1 MKRIILIILL
11 LTAGIGI
18 IVFPFISNYLNQK
31 NATEALG
38 DYQAEV
44 NQLTD
49 EQIAEIFH
57 AAQIY
62 NENLLGQPAHDP
74 FIPGSGI
81 VMPDNYYQV
90 LNVGGIMGQVE
101 IPSIDVKLPILHGT
115 KESVIQKAV
124 GHLEGSALPIGGL
137 RTHTVLTSH
146 TGLNHAKLFTDLTE
160 LEKGDHFYIRV
171 LNRTLAYE
179 VEAISVIEPDYTA
192 ALKAEKGRDLATLLT
207 CTPYG
212 VNSHRLLVRG
222 KRVPYQ
228 PSKVEKKK
236 HLTNEQRL
244 LLKAA
249 LITTGIMLLL
259 ILGIYLKNKKESRKV
274 TGSQGESE
282 KVRG

>member
-31 NATEALG
+31 NATQVMG
-38 DYQAEV
+38 NYQEEV
-44 NQLTD
+44 NQLST

-57 AAQIY
+57 AAQVY
-62 NENLLGQPAHDP
+62 NENLMGQPAHDP

-90 LNVGGIMGQVE
+90 LNVGGVMGQVE
-101 IPSIDVKLPILHGT
+101 IPSIDVKLPIFHGT

-124 GHLEGSALPIGGL
+124 GHLEGSALPIGGAG
-137 RTHTVLTSH
+137 THTVLTSH

-171 LNRTLAYE
+171 LDRTLAYE

-228 PSKVEKKK
+228 PNKAEKKK
-236 HLTNEQRL
+236 HLTKEQRL

-249 LITTGIMLLL
+249 LITTGVMLLL
-259 ILGIYLKNKKESRKV
+259 ILGIYVKNKKEGNRK
-274 TGSQGESE
+274 T
-282 KVRG
+282 

>member
-31 NATEALG
+31 NATQVMG

-44 NQLTD
+44 NQLST

-57 AAQIY
+57 AAQAY
-62 NENLLGQPAHDP
+62 NENLMGQPAHDP

-101 IPSIDVKLPILHGT
+101 IPSIDVKLPIYHGT

-124 GHLEGSALPIGGL
+124 GHLEGSALPIGGQG
-137 RTHTVLTSH
+137 THTVLTSH

-171 LNRTLAYE
+171 LDRTLAYE

-192 ALKAEKGRDLATLLT
+192 ALKAEKSRDLATLLT

-228 PSKVEKKK
+228 PNKAEKKK
-236 HLTNEQRL
+236 HLTKEQRL

-249 LITTGIMLLL
+249 LITTGVMLLL
-259 ILGIYLKNKKESRKV
+259 ILGIYAKKKKEGNRK
-274 TGSQGESE
+274 T
-282 KVRG
+282 